1 MGKQAKSAVALLLG
15 SVVLALSLLTAAG
28 CGGAGPEAV
37 GREAG
42 GAQLPSASLPDIAEA
57 ARQGEELFNANCSAC
72 HGLSAV
78 GTTLGPPLVHRIYH
92 PGHHPDFSI
101 RNAVAQGVVQHHWP
115 FGNMAPVAGL
125 NSDDVEN
132 IICYV
137 RRQQRAGGIFDGN
150 DFGTVC

>member
-1 MGKQAKSAVALLLG
+1 MNKGINGAG
-15 SVVLALSLLTAAG
+15 SLFFLFLALVLLATVG
-28 CGGAGPEAV
+28 CSGSADDGAGSE
-37 GREAG
+37 
-42 GAQLPSASLPDIAEA
+42 IAES

-72 HGLSAV
+72 HGV
-78 GTTLGPPLVHRIYH
+78 GATGTDLGPPLVHRIYH

-115 FGNMAPVAGL
+115 YGNMAPIAGL

-132 IICYV
+132 IICYI
-137 RRQQRAGGIFDGN
+137 RQQQRSGGVFTGD